1 MLSVYIQG
9 EKASFLTFN
18 FYLWPLLQQRVI
30 NIGMYKIILFSFV
43 FLALDQVSKWFV
55 VFYLE
60 LEQKLYLN
68 LNNQFMNFYMAWN
81 KGINFG
87 LFEGDS
93 TVQAYILTG
102 ISIAISTVFFI
113 WLRNSTSLLIQI
125 LASLVIGGALGNAID
140 RLLYGAVA
148 DFINVTCCGIR
159 NPYSFNLADVFI
171 FIGLIG
177 LLIFK
182 FDEKQN

>member
-1 MLSVYIQG
+1 
-9 EKASFLTFN
+9 
-18 FYLWPLLQQRVI
+18 
-30 NIGMYKIILFSFV
+30 MYRILLFSFV
-43 FLALDQVSKWFV
+43 FLTLDQLSKWFV
-55 VFYLE
+55 VFYLG
-60 LEQKLYLN
+60 LQHKLYLN
-68 LNNQFMNFYMAWN
+68 LNNDFINFYMAWN

-93 TVQAYILTG
+93 VMQAYILTA
-102 ISIAISTVFFI
+102 ISIIISIVFFI
-113 WLRNSTSLLIQI
+113 WLKNTASFLMQI
-125 LASLVIGGALGNAID
+125 LIALVIGGALGNAID

-148 DFINVTCCGIR
+148 DFINITCCGLR

-182 FDEKQN
+182 FEEKQN

>member
-1 MLSVYIQG
+1 
-9 EKASFLTFN
+9 
-18 FYLWPLLQQRVI
+18 
-30 NIGMYKIILFSFV
+30 MYRILLFSFV
-43 FLALDQVSKWFV
+43 FLTLDQLSKWLV
-55 VFYLE
+55 VFYFE

-68 LNNQFMNFYMAWN
+68 LNNQFINFYMAWN

-87 LFEGDS
+87 LFESDS

-102 ISIAISTVFFI
+102 ISIAISIVFFI

>member
-1 MLSVYIQG
+1 MYR
-9 EKASFLTFN
+9 
-18 FYLWPLLQQRVI
+18 LL
-30 NIGMYKIILFSFV
+30 LFSFV
-43 FLALDQVSKWFV
+43 FLILDQLTKWFV

-60 LEQKLYLN
+60 LQQKLYLN
-68 LNNQFMNFYMAWN
+68 LNNPFMNFYMAWN

-87 LFEGDS
+87 LFQGDS
-93 TVQAYILTG
+93 VTQAYLLTAVSVV
-102 ISIAISTVFFI
+102 ISIIFFI
-113 WLRNSTSLLIQI
+113 WLRNSKSFMMHI
-125 LASLVIGGALGNAID
+125 LAALVVGGALGNAID

-148 DFINVTCCGIR
+148 DFINVTCCGLR

-177 LLIFK
+177 LLVFK

>member
-1 MLSVYIQG
+1 MLRI
-9 EKASFLTFN
+9 L
-18 FYLWPLLQQRVI
+18 
-30 NIGMYKIILFSFV
+30 LFSFV
-43 FLALDQVSKWFV
+43 FLILDQLSKWFV
-55 VFYLE
+55 VVYLG

-68 LNNQFMNFYMAWN
+68 LNNQFINFYMAWN

-93 TVQAYILTG
+93 VLQAYLLTAISVV
-102 ISIAISTVFFI
+102 ISIVFFI
-113 WLRNSTSLLIQI
+113 WLRKSTSFKMHI
-125 LASLVIGGALGNAID
+125 LAGLVVGGALGNAMD
-140 RLLYGAVA
+140 RLLHGAVA

-171 FIGLIG
+171 FIGLVG
-177 LLIFK
+177 LLVFK

>member
-1 MLSVYIQG
+1 
-9 EKASFLTFN
+9 
-18 FYLWPLLQQRVI
+18 
-30 NIGMYKIILFSFV
+30 MYKILTLSFV
-43 FLALDQVSKWFV
+43 FLLLDQLSKWFV
-55 VFYLE
+55 VFYLD
-60 LEQKLYLN
+60 LKQKLFLN
-68 LNNQFMNFYMAWN
+68 LNNQFINFYMAWN

-93 TVQAYILTG
+93 VFQAYGLTA
-102 ISIAISTVFFI
+102 ISIVISIVFLV
-113 WLRNSTSLLIQI
+113 WLRNASSFFIHI
-125 LASLVIGGALGNAID
+125 LAALVIGGALGNAID

-148 DFINVTCCGIR
+148 DFINITCCGLR

-177 LLIFK
+177 LLVFK

>member
-1 MLSVYIQG
+1 
-9 EKASFLTFN
+9 
-18 FYLWPLLQQRVI
+18 
-30 NIGMYKIILFSFV
+30 MYKILTLSFV
-43 FLALDQVSKWFV
+43 FLLLDQLSKWFV
-55 VFYLE
+55 VFYLD
-60 LEQKLYLN
+60 LKQKLFLN
-68 LNNQFMNFYMAWN
+68 LNNQFINFYMAWN

-93 TVQAYILTG
+93 VFQAYGLTA
-102 ISIAISTVFFI
+102 ISIVISIVFLV
-113 WLRNSTSLLIQI
+113 WLRNASSFFIRI
-125 LASLVIGGALGNAID
+125 LAALVIGGALGNAID

-148 DFINVTCCGIR
+148 DFINITCCGFR

-177 LLIFK
+177 LLVFK

>member
-1 MLSVYIQG
+1 MLFVSIQG

-30 NIGMYKIILFSFV
+30 NIGMYKILLFSFV
-43 FLALDQVSKWFV
+43 FLVLDQASKWFV

-182 FDEKQN
+182 YDEKHN

>member
-1 MLSVYIQG
+1 M
-9 EKASFLTFN
+9 LTFN
-18 FYLWPLLQQRVI
+18 FYLWRLLRRKVN
-30 NIGMYKIILFSFV
+30 NIEMYKILMFSFV
-43 FLALDQVSKWFV
+43 FLSLDQVSKWFV

-60 LEQKLYLN
+60 LQEKLYLN
-68 LNNQFMNFYMAWN
+68 LNNQFINFYMAWN

-93 TVQAYILTG
+93 VFQAYSLTA
-102 ISIAISTVFFI
+102 ISIVISIVFFV
-113 WLRNSTSLLIQI
+113 WLRNSSSLLIQI
-125 LASLVIGGALGNAID
+125 LVALVIGGALGNAID

-148 DFINVTCCGIR
+148 DFINITCCGFR

-177 LLIFK
+177 LLLFK

>member
-1 MLSVYIQG
+1 
-9 EKASFLTFN
+9 
-18 FYLWPLLQQRVI
+18 
-30 NIGMYKIILFSFV
+30 MYKILLFSFV
-43 FLALDQVSKWFV
+43 FLALDQLSKWLV
-55 VFYLE
+55 VFYFGL
-60 LEQKLYLN
+60 QKKLYLN
-68 LNNQFMNFYMAWN
+68 LNNQFINFYMAWN

-93 TVQAYILTG
+93 VVHAYILSA
-102 ISIAISTVFFI
+102 ISILISIVFVI
-113 WLRNSTSLLIQI
+113 WLKNSTIFLIQI
-125 LASLVIGGALGNAID
+125 VAALVIGGALGNAID

-148 DFINVTCCGIR
+148 DFINITCCGLR

-182 FDEKQN
+182 VDEKQN

>member
-1 MLSVYIQG
+1 MYRI
-9 EKASFLTFN
+9 
-18 FYLWPLLQQRVI
+18 LL
-30 NIGMYKIILFSFV
+30 FAFV
-43 FLALDQVSKWFV
+43 FLILDQLSKWFV

-60 LEQKLYLN
+60 LQQKLYLS
-68 LNNQFMNFYMAWN
+68 LNNPFINFYMAWN

-93 TVQAYILTG
+93 VVQAYLLT
-102 ISIAISTVFFI
+102 AISVVISVVFFI
-113 WLRNSTSLLIQI
+113 WLRNSTNFIMHI
-125 LASLVIGGALGNAID
+125 LAAFVVGGDLGNAID

-148 DFINVTCCGIR
+148 DFINVTCCGFR
-159 NPYSFNLADVFI
+159 NPYSFNLADIFI

-182 FDEKQN
+182 GDEK

>member
-1 MLSVYIQG
+1 MLFVSIQG

-18 FYLWPLLQQRVI
+18 FYLWSLLQQRVI
-30 NIGMYKIILFSFV
+30 NIGMYKILLFSFV
-43 FLALDQVSKWFV
+43 FLALDQASKWFV

-102 ISIAISTVFFI
+102 ISIAISLVFLI

-182 FDEKQN
+182 YDEKHN

>member
-1 MLSVYIQG
+1 
-9 EKASFLTFN
+9 
-18 FYLWPLLQQRVI
+18 
-30 NIGMYKIILFSFV
+30 MYKILTLSFLF
-43 FLALDQVSKWFV
+43 LLLDQLSKWFV
-55 VFYLE
+55 VFYLD
-60 LEQKLYLN
+60 LQQKLFLN
-68 LNNQFMNFYMAWN
+68 LNNQFINFYMAWN

-93 TVQAYILTG
+93 VFQAYSLTA
-102 ISIAISTVFFI
+102 ISILISIVFLV
-113 WLRNSTSLLIQI
+113 WLRNASSFFIQI
-125 LASLVIGGALGNAID
+125 LAALVIGGALGNAID

-148 DFINVTCCGIR
+148 DFINITCCGFR

-177 LLIFK
+177 LLAFK

>member
-1 MLSVYIQG
+1 
-9 EKASFLTFN
+9 
-18 FYLWPLLQQRVI
+18 
-30 NIGMYKIILFSFV
+30 MYKILTLSFV
-43 FLALDQVSKWFV
+43 FLLLDQLSKWFV
-55 VFYLE
+55 VFYLD

-93 TVQAYILTG
+93 TFQAYILTA
-102 ISIAISTVFFI
+102 ISIIISIVFFV
-113 WLRNSTSLLIQI
+113 WLRNSTRFLMQI

-177 LLIFK
+177 LLIFN

>member
-1 MLSVYIQG
+1 M
-9 EKASFLTFN
+9 
-18 FYLWPLLQQRVI
+18 
-30 NIGMYKIILFSFV
+30 
-43 FLALDQVSKWFV
+43 SKWLV
-55 VFYLE
+55 VFYFE
-60 LEQKLYLN
+60 LQQKLYLN

-93 TVQAYILTG
+93 TVQAYILTA
-102 ISIAISTVFFI
+102 ISIIISLAFFV
-113 WLRNSTSLLIQI
+113 WLRNSTRFLMQI

>member
-1 MLSVYIQG
+1 
-9 EKASFLTFN
+9 
-18 FYLWPLLQQRVI
+18 
-30 NIGMYKIILFSFV
+30 MYRILIFSFV
-43 FLALDQVSKWFV
+43 FLTLDQVSKWLV
-55 VFYLE
+55 VFYFE

-93 TVQAYILTG
+93 TVQAYILAA
-102 ISIAISTVFFI
+102 ISIIISVVFFV
-113 WLRNSTSLLIQI
+113 WLRNSTRFLMQI

-148 DFINVTCCGIR
+148 DFINLTCCEIR

-182 FDEKQN
+182 YDEKHN

>member
-1 MLSVYIQG
+1 
-9 EKASFLTFN
+9 
-18 FYLWPLLQQRVI
+18 
-30 NIGMYKIILFSFV
+30 MYKILMLSFV
-43 FLALDQVSKWFV
+43 FLSLDQLCKWFV
-55 VFYLE
+55 VFYLD
-60 LEQKLYLN
+60 LQQKLFLN
-68 LNNQFMNFYMAWN
+68 LNNQFVNFYMAWN

-93 TVQAYILTG
+93 VFQAYGLTAVSIV
-102 ISIAISTVFFI
+102 ISIVFLV
-113 WLRNSTSLLIQI
+113 WLRNASSFLIQI
-125 LASLVIGGALGNAID
+125 LAALVIGGAIGNAID

-148 DFINVTCCGIR
+148 DFINITCCGIR

>member
-1 MLSVYIQG
+1 MNVL
-9 EKASFLTFN
+9 
-18 FYLWPLLQQRVI
+18 
-30 NIGMYKIILFSFV
+30 MYKILLFSFI
-43 FLALDQVSKWFV
+43 FLTLDQLSKWFV

-60 LEQKLYLN
+60 LQHKLYLN
-68 LNNQFMNFYMAWN
+68 LNNQFINFYMAWN

-93 TVQAYILTG
+93 VFQAYGLTA
-102 ISIAISTVFFI
+102 ISIVISIVFLV
-113 WLRNSTSLLIQI
+113 WLRNSSSFLIQI
-125 LASLVIGGALGNAID
+125 LVALVIGGALGNAID

-148 DFINVTCCGIR
+148 DFINITCCGFR
-159 NPYSFNLADVFI
+159 NPYSFNLADIFI

-177 LLIFK
+177 LLVFK